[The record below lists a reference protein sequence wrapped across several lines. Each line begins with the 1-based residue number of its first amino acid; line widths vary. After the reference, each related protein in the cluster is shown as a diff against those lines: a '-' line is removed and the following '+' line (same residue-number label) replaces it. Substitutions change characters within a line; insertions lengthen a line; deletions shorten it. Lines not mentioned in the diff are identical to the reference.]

1 MWRNKKTLQ
10 QVLGLLLVSPFVF
23 LIEMALYQKAREA
36 LLNPTHDARLKN
48 VSYEILKNPSI
59 RVVKITL
66 PETVLQFSRGL
77 ATSMSLTG
85 SIQRD
90 GDLVK
95 MWAVSRNAKTL
106 LVYRDIRFIDPVAMP
121 VAMKAGL
128 QLPFDSATLSNYLL
142 IPQVIN

>member
-10 QVLGLLLVSPFVF
+10 QVLGLLLLSPFVF
-23 LIEMALYQKAREA
+23 LVEMALYQKAREA
-36 LLNPTHDARLKN
+36 LLNPTHDTRLKN

-59 RVVKITL
+59 RVVRITL